1 MNIENNYI
9 NPIVRSKVI
18 RGNISYLTRLSKNVP
33 EGESIDRVNTLI
45 DLYTT
50 RKLTQLTTVEKIIVA
65 YIKSKSAKQRVA
77 INTKF
82 DKIIDKYQEA
92 KPLAERIAPKKSAK
106 DKTEKRN
113 KAASKIQHS
122 ERNFKT

>member
-9 NPIVRSKVI
+9 NPIIMSKVI

-33 EGESIDRVNTLI
+33 EGESRDRVNTLI

-65 YIKSKSAKQRVA
+65 YIGTRDAKQRCRYFVHLFSDA
-77 INTKF
+77 
-82 DKIIDKYQEA
+82 
-92 KPLAERIAPKKSAK
+92 LS
-106 DKTEKRN
+106 
-113 KAASKIQHS
+113 
-122 ERNFKT
+122 